1 MALHLVF
8 DGIHFIATRAW
19 HFGVIYSVAVLLCQ
33 QSGIHYRLGLS
44 HHNLQHWGN
53 SSSRNSPAQR
63 SRPSVGGIIS
73 VCQLFHRADTL
84 ARELNER
91 ACCWE

>member
-8 DGIHFIATRAW
+8 DGIHFIGTQAW

-53 SSSRNSPAQR
+53 PSSRNSPAQPTQCGR
-63 SRPSVGGIIS
+63 DNIRVSAIPQG
-73 VCQLFHRADTL
+73 
-84 ARELNER
+84 
-91 ACCWE
+91 